1 MIKALVATSFVFI
14 TCTQSNPRYEYIV
27 KDDAFRK
34 KIGKE
39 NFVKAR
45 HGFTYFESQNIT
57 SDEILVFIHGF
68 SVPSY
73 IWDET
78 YYEAINRG
86 LGVVRLDLYGR
97 GFSSNP
103 NIVYNDL
110 LYADQV
116 IELLNSLNLTKKV
129 NFIGLSNGGRVISK
143 IASNYPEKVKR
154 LIYVAPGG
162 FHDTNTEPDL
172 TPVTEKEINEFIN
185 ENYSEIAKGQ
195 LLDFKYPERFS
206 GWDTKY
212 EELLKFK
219 GFARALLST
228 RKNNFLLDEMNQE
241 IGKTKLPHYAI
252 WGDSDIVLPLKDV
265 KDKLKRLMPKL
276 KLFVIKDSGHL
287 PHKEQV
293 AQFNLVFFNE
303 ILNAL
308 QADVTSSEAI
318 DMYTSEGNIF
328 LDVRTKFEHNQ
339 SSIPNSILIPL
350 NELPYKIDELEKYRT
365 KKIVVYCRVGNRSQ
379 FATKLLRDEGY
390 QATNLLGGIVDWE
403 GPVNP

>member
-1 MIKALVATSFVFI
+1 
-14 TCTQSNPRYEYIV
+14 
-27 KDDAFRK
+27 
-34 KIGKE
+34 
-39 NFVKAR
+39 
-45 HGFTYFESQNIT
+45 
-57 SDEILVFIHGF
+57 
-68 SVPSY
+68 
-73 IWDET
+73 
-78 YYEAINRG
+78 
-86 LGVVRLDLYGR
+86 
-97 GFSSNP
+97 
-103 NIVYNDL
+103 
-110 LYADQV
+110 
-116 IELLNSLNLTKKV
+116 
-129 NFIGLSNGGRVISK
+129 
-143 IASNYPEKVKR
+143 
-154 LIYVAPGG
+154 
-162 FHDTNTEPDL
+162 
-172 TPVTEKEINEFIN
+172 
-185 ENYSEIAKGQ
+185 
-195 LLDFKYPERFS
+195 
-206 GWDTKY
+206 
-212 EELLKFK
+212 
-219 GFARALLST
+219 
-228 RKNNFLLDEMNQE
+228 MNQE

-265 KDKLKRLMPKL
+265 MDKLKRLMPKL

-293 AQFNLVFFNE
+293 EQFNLVFFNE

-308 QADVTSSEAI
+308 QVDVTSSEAI